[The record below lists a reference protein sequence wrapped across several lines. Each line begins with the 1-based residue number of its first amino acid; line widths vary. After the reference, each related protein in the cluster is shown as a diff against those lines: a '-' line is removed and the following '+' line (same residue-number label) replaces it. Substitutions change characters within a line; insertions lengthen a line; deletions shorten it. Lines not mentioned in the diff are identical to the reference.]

1 MGKWEG
7 GKRAKRGGSTWG
19 SDRKK
24 GAEGEAL
31 GVLTGR
37 KEQRGTLI
45 SGGRNEEQQRE
56 EGNTMF
62 EARQIIT

>member
-1 MGKWEG
+1 MLGIRISADSLG
-7 GKRAKRGGSTWG
+7 WG
-19 SDRKK
+19 SGKEGSELR
-24 GAEGEAL
+24 EGEAL

-56 EGNTMF
+56 KGNTIF

>member
-1 MGKWEG
+1 MGSGKEG
-7 GKRAKRGGSTWG
+7 SELR
-19 SDRKK
+19 
-24 GAEGEAL
+24 EGEAL

-56 EGNTMF
+56 EGNTIF